1 MNPRL
6 RLRIA
11 IVLPVLFGAVGAT
24 LLHYAT
30 AFHLFVS
37 PIPAV
42 AAALLILAASG
53 WAALQL
59 WRAATN
65 AWLVL
70 LAAGL
75 LAFGGAWAGPW
86 LIGLMDMVNATSEPL
101 TWLEQHWYQLYE
113 VSLVLML
120 VATCGASA
128 YVRRLARGLA

>member
-1 MNPRL
+1 MNPRS
-6 RLRIA
+6 RFRIA
-11 IVLPVLFGAVGAT
+11 IVLPVLYGALGAT

-42 AAALLILAASG
+42 AAALLILAAAG

-70 LAAGL
+70 VAAGL

-86 LIGLMDMVNATSEPL
+86 LIGIVDMVNATSEPL
-101 TWLEQHWYQLYE
+101 TWLEQHWYQLYQA
-113 VSLVLML
+113 SLVLIL
-120 VATCGASA
+120 VATCGASV
-128 YVRRLARGLA
+128 YLRRLSRSMT